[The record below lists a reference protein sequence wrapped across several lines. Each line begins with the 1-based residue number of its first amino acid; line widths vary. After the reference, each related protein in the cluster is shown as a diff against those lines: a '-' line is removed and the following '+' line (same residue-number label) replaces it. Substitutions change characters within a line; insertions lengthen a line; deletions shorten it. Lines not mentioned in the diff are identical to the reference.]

1 MLLALQGP
9 FRYIQSFLHR
19 ALLQL
24 SIAAEKRVAITS
36 SASVRKLALPHCIHM
51 NHSVVAA
58 IDMNIQYKFVMI
70 SVVVNA
76 NYVGNNKMRIRDRV
90 DMTIAIVT
98 V

>member
-1 MLLALQGP
+1 
-9 FRYIQSFLHR
+9 
-19 ALLQL
+19 
-24 SIAAEKRVAITS
+24 
-36 SASVRKLALPHCIHM
+36 M

-98 V
+98 VL